1 MALTPSL
8 GAGIDGKMAIN
19 LSDSIQTITS
29 PVQSIIGGDLVLIGW
44 RKESCP
50 GQGVSQGVVGCS
62 TVVWT
67 RPRPPEPL
75 SPVGCCTQRLQ
86 LGSAEHCGSVREAQR
101 RNTLAPLAHNSGWLQ
116 ESCTA
121 SSLSTY
127 APTMSQPVPC
137 SAELLVVGWSKV
149 INGAEDLHSN
159 DAGRAHYC
167 YLHLRARDMQEP
179 HNAKRTCPGCSK
191 GQGGRSDWQIDK
203 GALVRSHP

>member
-1 MALTPSL
+1 MRVS
-8 GAGIDGKMAIN
+8 GAIV
-19 LSDSIQTITS
+19 DSQT
-29 PVQSIIGGDLVLIGW
+29 QNKLVVHFA
-44 RKESCP
+44 RS
-50 GQGVSQGVVGCS
+50 GQKN
-62 TVVWT
+62 VWT

-75 SPVGCCTQRLQ
+75 SPLWAAAPKGCSLD
-86 LGSAEHCGSVREAQR
+86 LLSIAEVCGRHNEQT
-101 RNTLAPLAHNSGWLQ
+101 NTPAPLAHNSGWLQ

-137 SAELLVVGWSKV
+137 SAELLVVGWSAV
-149 INGAEDLHSN
+149 INGAEDLQSN
-159 DAGRAHYC
+159 DAGRADYC

-203 GALVRSHP
+203 GTLVRSHP

>member
-1 MALTPSL
+1 M
-8 GAGIDGKMAIN
+8 
-19 LSDSIQTITS
+19 
-29 PVQSIIGGDLVLIGW
+29 VGGRRV
-44 RKESCP
+44 CP
-50 GQGVSQGVVGCS
+50 GQGVTQGVVGCS

-75 SPVGCCTQRLQ
+75 SSVGCCCTQRLQ

-101 RNTLAPLAHNSGWLQ
+101 RNEHTGTT
-116 ESCTA
+116 CTMHTQA
-121 SSLSTY
+121 GCRKAALPPPSPPMHPPCCSPY

-137 SAELLVVGWSKV
+137 SAELLVVGWSAV
-149 INGAEDLHSN
+149 INGAEDLQSN
-159 DAGRAHYC
+159 DAGRADYC

-203 GALVRSHP
+203 GTLVRSHP